1 MRNIEHRFLKRA
13 KDINVQFLQLTE
25 KLKKEENRLSKVK
38 ENLQKVVADLK
49 NTNRKLTET
58 RDKNDAQ
65 PVMAILDDLS
75 IQYQKIE
82 NILKP
87 IIVNIEQLRKDE
99 LVLFETIQRS
109 YPELTPDQIKEQVQK
124 FVFA

>member
-1 MRNIEHRFLKRA
+1 MRKIEDKYLKRA
-13 KDINVQFLQLTE
+13 KDINKEFMQLSI
-25 KLKKEENRLSKVK
+25 KLNSEEDRLMKVK
-38 ENLQKVVADLK
+38 ENLKKVVLDLQE
-49 NTNRKLTET
+49 TNKKLTAS

-65 PVMAILDDLS
+65 PIYAILDDLS

-87 IIVNIEQLRKDE
+87 IISSIERLQKDE

-109 YPELTPDQIKEQVQK
+109 YPELKPEDIKEQVQN
-124 FVFA
+124 FVFS